1 MGMGHDHGGGT
12 AGQRHWGR
20 LIAALAITCT
30 VMVVEV
36 IGAAVTGSLA
46 LLSDAGHMLT
56 DAAGLAIALAATWL
70 AARPA
75 DQRWTF
81 GWQRAEVLAAL
92 VNGVLLTVVAVL
104 VLVEG
109 IQRWQHPPEVA
120 APGMLAIGALG
131 LIANLVALLL
141 LRGGQRESINVRGAY
156 LEVLGDLIGSV
167 AVIVAAIVIVTT
179 GWQRADAAASVAI
192 AVLILPRALALLR
205 SVAKVLLE
213 GTPDDLRLAEVRTHL
228 EGVEGVVAVH
238 DLHAWTITSG
248 VPVLTA
254 HVVVDDT
261 VLAPENFCAALDAMQ
276 GCLRGH
282 FDVEH
287 STFQLEPAGHD
298 DHDEVAAHA

>member
-1 MGMGHDHGGGT
+1 MGHDHGHDT
-12 AGQRHWGR
+12 PGQRHRGR
-20 LIAALAITCT
+20 LAAALAITC
-30 VMVVEV
+30 VVLVVEV
-36 IGAAVTGSLA
+36 VGAAVTGSLA

-56 DAAGLAIALAATWL
+56 DAAGLTIALAATWL

-75 DQRWTF
+75 DHRWTF

-109 IQRWQHPPEVA
+109 VQRWQQPPEVQ
-120 APGMLAIGALG
+120 APGMLAIGVLG
-131 LIANLVALLL
+131 LLANLVALLL

-156 LEVLGDLIGSV
+156 LEVLGDLIGSI
-167 AVIVAAIVIVTT
+167 AVIAAAVVIVTT
-179 GWQRADAAASVAI
+179 GWERADAVASIAI
-192 AVLILPRALALLR
+192 ALLILPRAVSLLR
-205 SVAKVLLE
+205 TVAKVLLE
-213 GTPDDLRLAEVRTHL
+213 GTPEDLTLADVRKHL
-228 EGVEGVVAVH
+228 EGVDGVVDVH

-254 HVVVDDT
+254 HVVVDDR
-261 VLAPENFCAALDAMQ
+261 VLTPDAFCHVLDAMQ

-287 STFQLEPAGHD
+287 STFQIEPSTHD
-298 DHDEVAAHA
+298 DHDEVATHA

>member
-1 MGMGHDHGGGT
+1 MGHAHSHVT
-12 AGQRHWGR
+12 PGQRHRGR
-20 LIAALAITCT
+20 LVAALAITCT

-56 DAAGLAIALAATWL
+56 DAAALAIALTATWL

-92 VNGVLLTVVAVL
+92 VNGVVLSVVAVL
-104 VLVEG
+104 VFVEG
-109 IQRWQHPPEVA
+109 VRRWGGAPEVH
-120 APGMLAIGALG
+120 APGMLVFGAVG
-131 LIANLVALLL
+131 LVANVVALML
-141 LRGGQRESINVRGAY
+141 LRGGQKESINVRGAY

-167 AVIVAAIVIVTT
+167 AVIVAAVVIATT
-179 GWQRADAAASVAI
+179 GWQRADAVASIAI
-192 AVLILPRALALLR
+192 AVLIAPRAFSLLR

-213 GTPDDLRLAEVRTHL
+213 GTPEDIELTEVRTHL
-228 EGVEGVVAVH
+228 EGVDGVVAVH

-254 HVVVDDT
+254 HVVVDDS
-261 VLAPENFCAALDAMQ
+261 VLAPERFCTVLDAMQ

-282 FDVEH
+282 FDVDH
-287 STFQLEPAGHD
+287 STFQIEPSSHD
-298 DHDEVAAHA
+298 DNHEVAAHA